1 MQPGNKGLHKTVRRA
16 KAMKKELDFKT
27 MAPAIIA
34 AVGGAE
40 NIKTHTHCMTRLRL
54 VLADKKK
61 ANEEE
66 LKAIDGV
73 KGIVDQA
80 GQYQIVIGPS
90 VEQLYNEM
98 VPLLPS
104 TGAEAPV
111 NENLD
116 GDTKENTISKV
127 FAFISG
133 CITPALPVLIGSGLI
148 SALLSI
154 VKFMNPAA
162 TETNTYILINALAQ
176 AAYSYLPVMV
186 AFAGA
191 RRLKTNEYVA
201 AFVMLALCSGTIS
214 GVEEL
219 DLFGIALTKVSYT
232 SNIVPALLMVPVMA
246 VLDRQIMKVL
256 PDAVKSILRP
266 FILGLVM
273 FVLTLLIL
281 GPIGT
286 IIGTALANFC
296 VWLTS
301 FGGISMAVLSALHP
315 LLVMV
320 GMHTIITP
328 LIVNEITTYGSS
340 LLFTKALAANLAI
353 AGAALAVG
361 VKARKA
367 ENKQTGISTG
377 VTALLS
383 VTEPALY
390 GCLIRLRKPLI
401 SAIAAAAITGIFVGM
416 FDVRAYATA
425 SCSFL
430 TLPIFLGGTMQNFVF
445 AYAAAVMAT
454 VLGFVITWF
463 VGFDE

>member
-1 MQPGNKGLHKTVRRA
+1 
-16 KAMKKELDFKT
+16 MKKELDFKT

-34 AVGGAE
+34 AVGGAD

-66 LKAIDGV
+66 LKAVEGV

-98 VPLLPS
+98 LPLLPA

-116 GDTKENTISKV
+116 DAAKENVMSKV

-133 CITPALPVLIGSGLI
+133 CITPTLPVLIGSGLI
-148 SALLSI
+148 SALLAI

-162 TETNTYILINALAQ
+162 TETNTYILVNALAQ

-246 VLDRQIMKVL
+246 VLDRRLMKVL

-361 VKARKA
+361 VKAKKA

-401 SAIAAAAITGIFVGM
+401 SAIIAAAITGIFVGM

-445 AYAAAVMAT
+445 ACAAAVIAT

>member
-1 MQPGNKGLHKTVRRA
+1 M
-16 KAMKKELDFKT
+16 AMNFKEA
-27 MAPAIIA
+27 APKILA

-54 VLADKKK
+54 VLVDKKK
-61 ANEEE
+61 VDEAA
-66 LKAIDGV
+66 LKAVPGV
-73 KGIVDQA
+73 RGVVDQA

-98 VPLLPS
+98 LPLMPA
-104 TGAEAPV
+104 TGAKAPI

-116 GDTKENTISKV
+116 EEGKKESVVSKV

-148 SALLSI
+148 SAILALLSNFGI
-154 VKFMNPAA
+154 MDK
-162 TETNTYILINALAQ
+162 EGSTYILLNALAG
-176 AAYSYLPVMV
+176 AAYSYLPVLV
-186 AFAGA
+186 AFAAA
-191 RRLKTNEYVA
+191 RRLRTNEYVA
-201 AFVMLALCSGTIS
+201 GFIMLALCSAAVS
-214 GVEEL
+214 GVEGL
-219 DLFGIALTKVSYT
+219 TIFGIPVMTVKYT

-246 VLDRQIMKVL
+246 QLDKLILKVT

-266 FILGLVM
+266 FILAMVM
-273 FVLTLLIL
+273 FPLTLLVL

-286 IIGTALANFC
+286 IIGSALANFC

-301 FGGISMAVLSALHP
+301 FGGLSMAVLSALHP

-328 LIVNEITTYGSS
+328 LIVNEITTVGSS
-340 LLFTKALAANLAI
+340 LLFSKALAANLAI

-361 VKARKA
+361 VKAKNA
-367 ENKQTGISTG
+367 ENKQAGLSTG

-390 GCLIRLRKPLI
+390 GCLIRLKKPLV
-401 SAIAAAAITGIFVGM
+401 SAIIAAAITGIFIGV

-430 TLPIFLGGTMQNFVF
+430 TLPIFMGGTMTNFYL
-445 AYAAAVMAT
+445 ACAAAVLAT

-463 VGFDE
+463 IGFDEE

>member
-1 MQPGNKGLHKTVRRA
+1 M
-16 KAMKKELDFKT
+16 AMNFKEA
-27 MAPAIIA
+27 APKILA

-54 VLADKKK
+54 VLVDKKK
-61 ANEEE
+61 VDEAA
-66 LKAIDGV
+66 LKAVPGV
-73 KGIVDQA
+73 RGVVDQA

-98 VPLLPS
+98 LPLMPA
-104 TGAEAPV
+104 TGAKAPI

-116 GDTKENTISKV
+116 EEGKKESVVSKV

-148 SALLSI
+148 SAILALLSNFGI
-154 VKFMNPAA
+154 MDK
-162 TETNTYILINALAQ
+162 EGSTYILLNALAG
-176 AAYSYLPVMV
+176 AAYSYLPVLV
-186 AFAGA
+186 AFAAA
-191 RRLKTNEYVA
+191 RRLRTNEYVA
-201 AFVMLALCSGTIS
+201 GFIMLALCSAAVS
-214 GVEEL
+214 GVEGL
-219 DLFGIALTKVSYT
+219 TIFGIPVMTVKYT

-246 VLDRQIMKVL
+246 QLDKLILKVT

-266 FILGLVM
+266 FILAMVM
-273 FVLTLLIL
+273 FPLTLLVL

-286 IIGTALANFC
+286 IIGSALANFC

-301 FGGISMAVLSALHP
+301 FGGLSMAVLSALHP

-328 LIVNEITTYGSS
+328 LIVNEITTVGSS
-340 LLFTKALAANLAI
+340 LLFSKALAANLAI

-361 VKARKA
+361 VKAKNA
-367 ENKQTGISTG
+367 ENKQAGLSTG

-390 GCLIRLRKPLI
+390 GCLIRLKKPLV
-401 SAIAAAAITGIFVGM
+401 SAIIASAITGIFIGV

-430 TLPIFLGGTMQNFVF
+430 TLPIFMGGTMTNFYL
-445 AYAAAVMAT
+445 ACAAAVLAT

-463 VGFDE
+463 IGFDEE

>member
-1 MQPGNKGLHKTVRRA
+1 
-16 KAMKKELDFKT
+16 MKKELDFKT

-54 VLADKKK
+54 VLQDKKK

-116 GDTKENTISKV
+116 GDTKENTVSKI

-133 CITPALPVLIGSGLI
+133 CITPTLPVLIGSGLI

-246 VLDRQIMKVL
+246 FLDRKIVKVL

-430 TLPIFLGGTMQNFVF
+430 TLPIFLGGTMQNFVL
-445 AYAAAVMAT
+445 ACAAAVIAT